1 MVVQR
6 RQGLPATT
14 TDADLDH
21 ALEIFLA
28 ERTELFRIAHRVIG
42 DVSAAEDV
50 VQEAWLRWQRAD
62 RAEVRN
68 SAAFLRTVTAH
79 LAINVVQSACRRREK
94 SADSALTDAERVSH
108 DDRTGDAERIADV
121 EHAVTLLV
129 AKLMPAE
136 FVAYL
141 LRKGFDYSYG
151 DIAHL
156 LGTSVPNARQL
167 VRRAQPHIEG
177 ERRWT
182 VVDAVHHRLVTAF
195 MASSRS
201 GNLALLEGV
210 LTDYVVSADRPDP
223 AGLPLPGDT
232 EFDDYGRSR
241 SAGPCPTTP
250 RREN

>member
-6 RQGLPATT
+6 RQGSPAATT
-14 TDADLDH
+14 EADLDH

-28 ERTELFRIAHRVIG
+28 ERTQLFRIAHRVIG
-42 DVSAAEDV
+42 DVSAAEEV

-79 LAINVVQSACRRREK
+79 LAINVVQSARRRREK
-94 SADSALTDAERVSH
+94 PADSALTDADELFH
-108 DDRTGDAERIADV
+108 DRTGDAERIADV
-121 EHAVTLLV
+121 EHAVTLL
-129 AKLMPAE
+129 AARLMPAE
-136 FVAYL
+136 LVAYL
-141 LRKGFDYSYG
+141 LRKGFDYPYG

-177 ERRWT
+177 DRRRT
-182 VVDAVHHRLVTAF
+182 VVDAVHHRVVTAF

-201 GNLALLEGV
+201 GNLELLEGV
-210 LTDYVVSADRPDP
+210 LTDYVLSADGPNP
-223 AGLPLPGDT
+223 AGPPLPRGV
-232 EFDDYGRSR
+232 EFDDHRRSR
-241 SAGPCPTTP
+241 DAGPCPASP
-250 RREN
+250 RGEN